1 MEEWSKLE
9 TAKQLF
15 ETVGYEYN
23 QEEFG
28 DDDDNNDGEVDV
40 FNPNEFDLN
49 DLNIQPA
56 NEEQQPIQDIDKAAN
71 DLLGIRLNVRQN
83 QEKQAETM
91 RTRSK
96 KYLPEVNIGDFVILP
111 IPDVDKGLTESPN
124 LICRVVDIDFTH
136 SLYELACEAGVFND
150 MFARNSF
157 DLVKEANI
165 VINISTE
172 TSVKSIRQAVNVL
185 SNGGGQGMIKCN
197 CTSSCV
203 TNRCSCKKSN
213 LLCNSRCHGANT
225 YCKNK

>member
-1 MEEWSKLE
+1 
-9 TAKQLF
+9 
-15 ETVGYEYN
+15 
-23 QEEFG
+23 
-28 DDDDNNDGEVDV
+28 
-40 FNPNEFDLN
+40 LN
-49 DLNIQPA
+49 DLNIQPKT
-56 NEEQQPIQDIDKAAN
+56 EEQQPIQDIEQAAN

-96 KYLPEVNIGDFVILP
+96 KYLPEVNIGDFVLLP
-111 IPDVDKGLTESPN
+111 IPDVDKGLTESQN
-124 LICRVVDIDFTH
+124 LICRVVDIDYTP
-136 SLYELACEAGVFND
+136 SLYELACEAGVFSE

-157 DLVKEANI
+157 DLVKDANI
-165 VINISTE
+165 DINIITE

-185 SNGGGQGMIKCN
+185 PIGGGQGMIKCN

-213 LLCNSRCHGANT
+213 LLCNTRCHGANV